1 MTEKTN
7 ERENKKEMS
16 EKNGRPMRTRR
27 PYKKIDN
34 QNKQEKT
41 ERVTKEKSA
50 RGKATE
56 RKTEEVGK
64 EENKIASRARKTT
77 NTRRK

>member
-34 QNKQEKT
+34 QNK
-41 ERVTKEKSA
+41 
-50 RGKATE
+50 
-56 RKTEEVGK
+56 
-64 EENKIASRARKTT
+64 KIS
-77 NTRRK
+77 